1 MQMRIILTY
10 LLLSLS
16 IGLFGQQKGKIQN
29 LVPNPS
35 FEQFSSPPI
44 GWFYRGSDFTSL
56 MRFWDSPTNA
66 SPDAYGQ
73 KIRVPAHWKTNGFH
87 LQKANKGESMIGLT
101 MFGCEK
107 GKPHCR
113 EYVQVRLNEELVVG
127 QNYYV
132 EFYVSKLKNSLA
144 CNNFGLA
151 FAVDLI
157 DFEIEKEIDIS
168 PLFNSVSVVD
178 NEAEEWVKIKGG
190 FQADSAYNF
199 LVVGNFYEDIYT
211 EFEYTDAV
219 LNYAYYYFDDFL
231 IKKIPPILE
240 VPEEKEDLRKQI
252 LTEGKIIKLKNIYF
266 DFDKWDLHPRS
277 FIELSKLIT
286 ILKKNPSMNI
296 QIHGHTDS
304 IGSDN
309 YNIYLSRKRARSVIN
324 YLVDQ
329 GIDASRLSHK
339 AYGSS
344 EPVESNKDSDGRA
357 LNRRVEFKIMNI
369 K

>member
-1 MQMRIILTY
+1 MRIIITY
-10 LLLSLS
+10 FLICLCSG
-16 IGLFGQQKGKIQN
+16 IFAQKQETISN
-29 LVPNPS
+29 LVSNPG

-56 MRFWDSPTNA
+56 MRFWDSPTNS

-73 KIRVPAHWKTNGFH
+73 NIRVPAHWKSNGFH
-87 LQKANKGESMIGLT
+87 LQKANSGESMIGLT
-101 MFGCEK
+101 MYGCEK

-113 EYVQVRLNEELVVG
+113 EYVQIRLNEELVIG

-132 EFYVSKLKNSLA
+132 EFYVSKLKNGIAS
-144 CNNFGLA
+144 NNFGLA
-151 FAVDLI
+151 FATDIVSVKTD
-157 DFEIEKEIDIS
+157 KELELD
-168 PLFNSVSVVD
+168 PLFNDVRVID
-178 NEAEEWVKIKGG
+178 NKDHEWVKVRGG

-199 LVVGNFYEDIYT
+199 LIVGNFYKDIDT
-211 EFEYTDAV
+211 EIQANNALLSYS
-219 LNYAYYYFDDFL
+219 YYYFDDFL

-240 VPEEKEDLRKQI
+240 VPEEKEDLRKQV

-277 FIELSKLIT
+277 FIELNKLIS
-286 ILKKNPSMNI
+286 ILEKKPGMKI

-309 YNIYLSRKRARSVIN
+309 YNIYLSRKRAKSVIS
-324 YLVDQ
+324 YLTEN
-329 GIDASRLSHK
+329 GIDVNRLSYK

-344 EPVESNKDSDGRA
+344 DPVESNKNSKGRA
-357 LNRRVEFKIMNI
+357 LNRRVEFKILNVE
-369 K
+369 